1 MKTVLNFKKRIN
13 SEQPMFFGEPLGI
26 LNLTDVKYPKFVEL
40 FKKQRGQYWQPDE
53 IPLVNDRKDYEQLTK
68 EERFIFEKNLSFQ
81 TAGDSFLSRSID
93 EMKKHCSL
101 NELSYCLNTWSFF
114 EESIHSDSYNWILE
128 NLRRDPHKF
137 FEEMSQDKHL
147 QERMNEIKSS
157 FDRLLN
163 NDTGDKKQD
172 LFNSV
177 LHMQIMEGVIFYVSF
192 ACSFFF
198 GYKGKMTGNADLI
211 KLIKRDEADHVGITQ
226 NIIRNWRERE
236 DEGFTH
242 IIRENEQRIYDA
254 YGLAVEKE
262 KQWAEYIFSEGGLLG
277 LNPNTLGG
285 YIEWIAN
292 NRLQSL
298 GYKKIF
304 DIKHNPIGGWLDS
317 YLDAGK
323 THDLPQEKPLTDY
336 IKGSRDTSI
345 DMSQFSGFSL

>member
-1 MKTVLNFKKRIN
+1 MKTVLNFNKRVN
-13 SEQPMFFGEPLGI
+13 HAQPMFFGEPLGI
-26 LNLTDVKYPKFVEL
+26 LDLTDVKYPKFVDL
-40 FKKQRGQYWQPDE
+40 FKEQRGQYWQPDE

-101 NELSYCLNTWSFF
+101 NELSYCLNTWGFF

-128 NLRRDPHKF
+128 NLRRDPHNF
-137 FEEMSQDKHL
+137 FEEMSQDKQL
-147 QERMNEIKSS
+147 QERMNEIKGS

-163 NDTGDKKQD
+163 NDTGDVKLN
-172 LFNSV
+172 LFNSI

-198 GYKGKMTGNADLI
+198 GYKGKMTGNADII
-211 KLIKRDEADHVGITQ
+211 KLIKRDEASHVAITQ
-226 NIIRNWRERE
+226 NILKNWKERD
-236 DEGFTH
+236 DEGYTN
-242 IIRENEQRIYDA
+242 IIRENEQKIYDA
-254 YGLAVEKE
+254 YGLAVENE
-262 KQWAEYIFSEGGLLG
+262 KKWADYIFSEGGLLG
-277 LNPNTLGG
+277 LNTNTLGG

-304 DIKHNPIGGWLDS
+304 DIKNNPIGGWLDS
-317 YLDAGK
+317 YLDASK

-336 IKGSRDTSI
+336 IKGSRDTTI
-345 DMSQFSGFSL
+345 NLDKFSGFEL